1 MENNIITNDYL
12 LDLNKIKETIRE
24 NKNKAMVIV
33 NSAMIMKQVLLLM
46 RGKLGVVNT
55 LKNYQMT

>member
-33 NSAMIMKQVLLLM
+33 NSAMIMK
-46 RGKLGVVNT
+46 
-55 LKNYQMT
+55 